1 MIEAIEAVGYVA
13 VGFAGT
19 FAAMEAAW
27 RIALRGRHGVHVEKE
42 AAGIHPPVVAKAK

>member
-1 MIEAIEAVGYVA
+1 MIEVIEAVGYVA

-27 RIALRGRHGVHVEKE
+27 RIALRGRHGAHVDET
-42 AAGIHPPVVAKAK
+42 AGIHPQVAAKAK